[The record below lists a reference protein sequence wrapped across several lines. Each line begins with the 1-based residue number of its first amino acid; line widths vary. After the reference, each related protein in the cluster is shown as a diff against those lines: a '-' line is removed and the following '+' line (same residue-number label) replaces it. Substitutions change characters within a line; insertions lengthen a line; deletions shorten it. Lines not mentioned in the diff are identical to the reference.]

1 MYERERSFV
10 GMRLFHSSTVSVKHP
25 DTHHSRLYLDF
36 GRGFYLTSLR
46 EQAVKYAL
54 RFKRRG
60 QPAWLNTYEFT
71 YDETLW
77 KIKRFERYD
86 KEWLDFVAGC
96 REGIDAVNY
105 DMIVGGIAN
114 DRVIITIDRYFAGE
128 ISLDETLGL
137 LRYEKPNIQY
147 CIRTDRMLQ
156 ECIRFIGSEE
166 L

>member
-1 MYERERSFV
+1 
-10 GMRLFHSSTVSVKHP
+10 MRLYHSSNVCVEHP
-25 DTHHSRLYLDF
+25 DTEHSRLYLDF
-36 GRGFYLTSLR
+36 GRGFYLTSLH
-46 EQAVKYAL
+46 EQAVRYAQ

-71 YDETLW
+71 CDETPW
-77 KIKRFERYD
+77 NIKRFESYD

-96 REGIDAVNY
+96 REGQDTGNY
-105 DMIVGGIAN
+105 DMIIGGIAN
-114 DRVIITIDRYFAGE
+114 DRVIITLDRYFTGE
-128 ISLDETLGL
+128 ISQEEALGL

-156 ECIRFIGSEE
+156 ECLTFIGSEQ